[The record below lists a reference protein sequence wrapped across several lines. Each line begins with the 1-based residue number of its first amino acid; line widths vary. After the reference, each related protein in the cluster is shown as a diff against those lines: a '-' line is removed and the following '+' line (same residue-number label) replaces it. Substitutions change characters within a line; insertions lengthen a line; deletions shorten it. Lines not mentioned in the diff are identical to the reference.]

1 MVLLKQE
8 YYKTIHATDVF
19 VTCPCAT
26 ENNSRI
32 GNSKKTLHLTKK
44 KSQLLTRNH
53 MSDL

>member
-32 GNSKKTLHLTKK
+32 GNSKKNTPFNEKEKPTF
-44 KSQLLTRNH
+44 
-53 MSDL
+53 D